1 MDKPL
6 VKRVLGVTIM
16 FLALTL
22 YCQILLYT
30 GSEET
35 AAILQKT
42 IVALLVGNRSSYSG
56 TRISFDEEEEF

>member
-6 VKRVLGVTIM
+6 VKRALGVIIL
-16 FLALTL
+16 FLGLTL
-22 YCQILLYT
+22 YLQVLLYT

-35 AAILQKT
+35 AAIIQKT
-42 IVALLVGNRSSYSG
+42 IVALLFNRSSYSG